1 MTEHKLSR
9 SKSQAD
15 LQADDGEPEEHEEEC
30 GPAGQRARQ
39 PHLDVGRPEGG
50 RQGVARCCQTMPAVT
65 SATRRGGVGGGGIKG
80 GSSALGARLR
90 EEGDGIWNCVHG
102 GL

>member
-1 MTEHKLSR
+1 M
-9 SKSQAD
+9 SQTD

-50 RQGVARCCQTMPAVT
+50 RRGVAARCCQALPAET
-65 SATRRGGVGGGGIKG
+65 SVTRRGGVGRGGIEG

-90 EEGDGIWNCVHG
+90 EEGDGIWNLEHG

>member
-1 MTEHKLSR
+1 M
-9 SKSQAD
+9 SQTD

-50 RQGVARCCQTMPAVT
+50 CQALPAVT
-65 SATRRGGVGGGGIKG
+65 SVTRRGGVGRGGIEG

-90 EEGDGIWNCVHG
+90 EEGDGIWNLEHG